1 MLILFRLT
9 TGVKH
14 LQNQKGLTSL
24 TILIFKFEEKYT
36 RLIKKKHS
44 MDCMILRFKIYHIN
58 SQEMV
63 VISIREKAYTVR

>member
-14 LQNQKGLTSL
+14 LQNQKGLMSL
-24 TILIFKFEEKYT
+24 TILTFKFEEKYT
-36 RLIKKKHS
+36 RLVKIHS
-44 MDCMILRFKIYHIN
+44 MNCMILLFKIYHIN

-63 VISIREKAYTVR
+63 VIPIREKAYTVR